1 MASKEQQQ
9 LSRQLWGLAVAEGV
23 VAILAGLALLLWPG
37 ASLVILVV
45 LFGVFVLVWG
55 IVELV
60 KSLLG
65 MGKVSGWWIQ
75 LIFSVL
81 VIGLGVFLLR
91 NIEISIATFILL
103 IGFTFIAR
111 GIVDLFFGFFS
122 KEKEVREN
130 RAILVTMGVIG
141 IVAGIFVFAQPVASG
156 LAFIWVVGLYAI
168 LEGAL
173 TLAYAMKT
181 QPES

>member
-1 MASKEQQQ
+1 MASKEERQ
-9 LSRQLWGLAVAEGV
+9 LSKQLWGLLVAEGV

-37 ASLVILVV
+37 ATLVILIV

-60 KSLLG
+60 KSLLSI
-65 MGKVSGWWIQ
+65 GKIGTWWIQ
-75 LIFSVL
+75 LIFSLL

-91 NIEISIATFILL
+91 NVGITIAVFILL

-111 GIVDLFFGFFS
+111 GLMDILIGFFS

-130 RAILVTMGVIG
+130 RILFFVMGIIG
-141 IVAGIFVFAQPVASG
+141 IVAGVLVFAQPVSSG
-156 LAFIWVVGLYAI
+156 LVFIWVVGLYAI
-168 LEGAL
+168 LQGAL
-173 TLAYAMKT
+173 TLAYALKT